1 VPLPVDPRT
10 AWPPAELSGVYD
22 VFRTWGAWYQGDP
35 GCLARVYADTVGYG
49 MASPAVTSEGSII
62 GRDRQRWFWGRRLG
76 ATPDLADARL
86 HVPLAGDIATTSAD
100 LLFAEPPT
108 ILVEG
113 EDGGLSKDGP
123 RPTTDRLT
131 MLMTEGGFLPVLIEG
146 AEICASMSGVYLRVG
161 WVDDVADHAIIDAIQ
176 PDCAVPEWVA
186 GRLKAVTFWRVLEDD
201 GGTGS
206 TSKVLRHLERH
217 EVVNGEGIVLHG
229 LYKGSEGELG
239 TLVNLADHPYT
250 EALAAAAEPARGT
263 SSPLIQQVITGAKRL
278 AVEWIPNMRPAKK
291 LRNTPYGR
299 SDYDGIE
306 PVLDSV
312 DEAWSSWMR
321 DLRLGKGR
329 ILIPAAYL
337 QNQGR
342 GRGALFDAEQAIF
355 TQVDAMPASEG
366 LAMQSVQFAIRVA
379 EHQQTVTSLVAEAL
393 RGAGY
398 STQTFGLA
406 GDVAATATEV
416 VARERKSYTTRGRKI
431 LYWKPVLARL
441 LQTALEIDIEHF
453 KPDAVTAELPKIRFP
468 DGVAQDPLSVA
479 QTVSLINGAESASL
493 YTKIALLNPDWEDPQ
508 IREEIDRIRDDQKN
522 TVKINTPPVAPPGT
536 AVAAVDGQ
544 QQPQDGQQQGGGT
557 QSTAGNTPGQDGA
570 GQPGDGGQPAGAP
583 GNAPPGNGP
592 AGNVPPAG
600 RQPPGGRRRPPP
612 TPPGAGRKRR

>member
-1 VPLPVDPRT
+1 MPLPTDPRT
-10 AWPPAELSGVYD
+10 AWPPADLARPYAA
-22 VFRTWGAWYQGDP
+22 FQTWGAWYQGDP
-35 GCLARVYADTVGYG
+35 DCLARVYADAVGYG
-49 MASPAVTSEGSII
+49 MANPLVTSEGSIV

-108 ILVEG
+108 IAVDG
-113 EDGGLSKDGP
+113 EDGGVSKDAP

-131 MLMTEGGFLPVLIEG
+131 MLMTEGGFLPVLIEA
-146 AEICASMSGVYLRVG
+146 AEICASMSGVYLRAG

-186 GRLKAVTFWRVLEDD
+186 GRLKAVTFWRCLEDN
-201 GGTGS
+201 GGTGT

-217 EVVNGEGIVLHG
+217 EVINGEGVVLHG
-229 LYKGSEGELG
+229 LYHGSDGVLG
-239 TLVNLADHPYT
+239 TLVDLAEHPYT
-250 EALAAAAEPARGT
+250 EALAASAEPARGAD
-263 SSPLIQQVITGAKRL
+263 SPLIQQVVTGAKRL
-278 AVEWIPNMRPAKK
+278 AVEWIPNMRPARK
-291 LRNTPYGR
+291 LSRTPYGR

-342 GRGALFDAEQAIF
+342 GRGALFDAEQAVF

-379 EHQQTVTSLVAEAL
+379 EHQQTVTSLVAECL

-398 STQTFGLA
+398 STQTFGLT

-416 VARERKSYTTRGRKI
+416 VARERKSFTTRGRKI
-431 LYWKPVLARL
+431 LYWKPALARL
-441 LQTALEIDIEHF
+441 LQTALEIDIAHY
-453 KPDAVTAELPKIRFP
+453 KPDGVKPELPKIRFP

-493 YTKIALLNPDWEDPQ
+493 YTRIALLNPDWEDAQ

-522 TVKINTPPVAPPGT
+522 TVKINTPPVAPPGSG
-536 AVAAVDGQ
+536 VAAVADGQ
-544 QQPQDGQQQGGGT
+544 QPPDGQQPGDGS
-557 QSTAGNTPGQDGA
+557 QSTAGNTPGQGA
-570 GQPGDGGQPAGAP
+570 TGQPADGGNPPGAP
-583 GNAPPGNGP
+583 GNA
-592 AGNVPPAG
+592 PPAG

-612 TPPGAGRKRR
+612 TPPPGAARKRR